1 MDERLRKEL
10 LRSELKE
17 RNKGKKIIRC
27 KYRPKYPDSA
37 EREYVRLINAYMT
50 IEKEVLMKY
59 IPEIKQI
66 LNDGTQ
72 LHTDSK
78 KDNEKKRRTA
88 RFSALDNTIVRLT
101 ILFKTIQR
109 ELDSAFGLYDLK
121 RQINRIANL
130 DHKLTVREWKK
141 AVSKTLGID
150 LLDDYYSGEYYAQVE
165 CNSVYRAMIHHMIT
179 GADVPTDTVVD
190 IFGKFG
196 LAAALCAG
204 GYKYKIVCLN
214 EQNFYLYSLLQD
226 VMRKPVKFYKMIDEE
241 RKYLEIK
248 LADNEIKDIM
258 KSQIQHLGQIKVL
271 VYYGVR
277 KNVGGQYS
285 YESTGYTKEQIAKY
299 IFICLCFAPEYW
311 VETNLEVKN
320 NKMVTGWLDDEK
332 TYKKCVTDFVK
343 LSQEDFVAFA
353 KKFSEL
359 KFVNCDISRVID
371 IIRKNADNQNYSSGD
386 IQKFLLYIDVP
397 KYIKEYQRFGF
408 DGTMMISLLKMLHHY
423 EGNWIMTWSTF
434 LQKGLNDENPTL
446 YDMLYTQQEMQS
458 DIYIA
463 HGNYER
469 FEEKVPVK
477 VIYNMFDMIDKDK
490 NLFVFIYRD
499 KNKNKQQNIV
509 FVTDID
515 FDEIDCE
522 SFFRKYKMKF
532 NGKEKLL
539 KLKWREFKKNYVKFS

>member
-1 MDERLRKEL
+1 MIFKEYNQTDIINIKNQIDRLRACGIGVADL
-10 LRSELKE
+10 PQNLRDSVWKIVYCELKQNGSRQNTVSKAVDGVCQSNILE
-17 RNKGKKIIRC
+17 KMFGLPKDVFGKK
-27 KYRPKYPDSA
+27 YWNMYSPDSKI
-37 EREYVRLINAYMT
+37 RQ
-50 IEKEVLMKY
+50 EKYSDL
-59 IPEIKQI
+59 
-66 LNDGTQ
+66 Q
-72 LHTDSK
+72 LPF
-78 KDNEKKRRTA
+78 N
-88 RFSALDNTIVRLT
+88 
-101 ILFKTIQR
+101 
-109 ELDSAFGLYDLK
+109 
-121 RQINRIANL
+121 
-130 DHKLTVREWKK
+130 
-141 AVSKTLGID
+141 
-150 LLDDYYSGEYYAQVE
+150 YAQVE

-179 GADVPTDTVVD
+179 GADVSTDTVVD

-214 EQNFYLYSLLQD
+214 EQ
-226 VMRKPVKFYKMIDEE
+226 
-241 RKYLEIK
+241 
-248 LADNEIKDIM
+248 
-258 KSQIQHLGQIKVL
+258 
-271 VYYGVR
+271 
-277 KNVGGQYS
+277 
-285 YESTGYTKEQIAKY
+285 KY

-522 SFFRKYKMKF
+522 SFFRKYKMEF

>member
-1 MDERLRKEL
+1 MIYKEYKQNDITKIKSQIDKLRACGTGVADLPQNLKDL
-10 LRSELKE
+10 VWKIVYNELKQDGGSKSNVGGKAGKSVGQSE
-17 RNKGKKIIRC
+17 ILEKMFGLPKDVFGKK
-27 KYRPKYPDSA
+27 YWNMYSPDSKIRQ
-37 EREYVRLINAYMT
+37 ERYSNL
-50 IEKEVLMKY
+50 
-59 IPEIKQI
+59 
-66 LNDGTQ
+66 Q
-72 LHTDSK
+72 LPF
-78 KDNEKKRRTA
+78 N
-88 RFSALDNTIVRLT
+88 
-101 ILFKTIQR
+101 
-109 ELDSAFGLYDLK
+109 
-121 RQINRIANL
+121 
-130 DHKLTVREWKK
+130 
-141 AVSKTLGID
+141 
-150 LLDDYYSGEYYAQVE
+150 YAQVE
-165 CNSVYRAMIHHMIT
+165 CNSVYRAMIHHIIT
-179 GADVPTDTVVD
+179 GADVSTDTFVD

-196 LAAALCAG
+196 LAAALCAD

-214 EQNFYLYSLLQD
+214 EQNYYLYSLLQD
-226 VMRKPVKFYKMIDEE
+226 VMRKPVKFYKMIDED

-258 KSQIQHLGQIKVL
+258 EAHIQRLGQIKVL

-277 KNVGGQYS
+277 KNVSGQFS

-320 NKMVTGWLDDEK
+320 NKTVTGWIDDEK

-353 KKFSEL
+353 QKFSEL
-359 KFVNCDISRVID
+359 KFVNCDISKVID
-371 IIRKNADNQNYSSGD
+371 IIRKKTNYNSGGT
-386 IQKFLLYIDVP
+386 QKFLLYIDVP

-408 DGTMMISLLKMLHHY
+408 DGTMMISLLKMLNCY

-434 LQKGLNDENPTL
+434 LQKGLNDENPTI
-446 YDMLYTQQEMQS
+446 YDMLYTQQEMPS

-469 FEEKVPVK
+469 FEEKMPVK
-477 VIYNMFDMIDKDK
+477 VIYNMLDMIDKDK
-490 NLFVFIYRD
+490 NLYVFIYRD
-499 KNKNKQQNIV
+499 KNKNRQQNIV
-509 FVTDID
+509 FITDID

-522 SFFRKYKMKF
+522 SFFRKYKMRF

>member
-1 MDERLRKEL
+1 
-10 LRSELKE
+10 
-17 RNKGKKIIRC
+17 
-27 KYRPKYPDSA
+27 
-37 EREYVRLINAYMT
+37 
-50 IEKEVLMKY
+50 
-59 IPEIKQI
+59 
-66 LNDGTQ
+66 
-72 LHTDSK
+72 
-78 KDNEKKRRTA
+78 
-88 RFSALDNTIVRLT
+88 
-101 ILFKTIQR
+101 
-109 ELDSAFGLYDLK
+109 
-121 RQINRIANL
+121 
-130 DHKLTVREWKK
+130 
-141 AVSKTLGID
+141 
-150 LLDDYYSGEYYAQVE
+150 
-165 CNSVYRAMIHHMIT
+165 
-179 GADVPTDTVVD
+179 
-190 IFGKFG
+190 
-196 LAAALCAG
+196 
-204 GYKYKIVCLN
+204 
-214 EQNFYLYSLLQD
+214 
-226 VMRKPVKFYKMIDEE
+226 MIDEE

-353 KKFSEL
+353 KKFLEL

-522 SFFRKYKMKF
+522 SFFRKYKMEF

>member
-1 MDERLRKEL
+1 MIFKEYNQTDIINIKNQIDRLRACGIGVADL
-10 LRSELKE
+10 PQNLRDSVWKIVYCELKQNGS
-17 RNKGKKIIRC
+17 RQNTVSKAVDGVCQSNILKKMFGLPKDVFGKK
-27 KYRPKYPDSA
+27 YWNMYSPDSKI
-37 EREYVRLINAYMT
+37 RQ
-50 IEKEVLMKY
+50 EKYSDL
-59 IPEIKQI
+59 
-66 LNDGTQ
+66 Q
-72 LHTDSK
+72 LPF
-78 KDNEKKRRTA
+78 N
-88 RFSALDNTIVRLT
+88 
-101 ILFKTIQR
+101 
-109 ELDSAFGLYDLK
+109 
-121 RQINRIANL
+121 
-130 DHKLTVREWKK
+130 
-141 AVSKTLGID
+141 
-150 LLDDYYSGEYYAQVE
+150 YAQVE

-359 KFVNCDISRVID
+359 KFVNCDISRVNWSGIYSIFCVSC
-371 IIRKNADNQNYSSGD
+371 IIRCTGRTWKRWSVTCYFCFKIRCCNNTSSIYIKPYYRSSRSMACILDNRINNSGS
-386 IQKFLLYIDVP
+386 IILYICP
-397 KYIKEYQRFGF
+397 FKIKINEKESVICVQQQLIRQKIF
-408 DGTMMISLLKMLHHY
+408 IW
-423 EGNWIMTWSTF
+423 EGHLIMNSH
-434 LQKGLNDENPTL
+434 
-446 YDMLYTQQEMQS
+446 M
-458 DIYIA
+458 A
-463 HGNYER
+463 
-469 FEEKVPVK
+469 
-477 VIYNMFDMIDKDK
+477 
-490 NLFVFIYRD
+490 
-499 KNKNKQQNIV
+499 
-509 FVTDID
+509 
-515 FDEIDCE
+515 
-522 SFFRKYKMKF
+522 
-532 NGKEKLL
+532 
-539 KLKWREFKKNYVKFS
+539 KK

>member
-1 MDERLRKEL
+1 MIFKEYNQTDIINIKNQIDRLRACGIGVADL
-10 LRSELKE
+10 PQNLRDSVWKIVYCELKQNGSRQNTVSKAADGVCQSNILE
-17 RNKGKKIIRC
+17 KMFGLPKDVFGKK
-27 KYRPKYPDSA
+27 YWNMYSPDSKI
-37 EREYVRLINAYMT
+37 RQ
-50 IEKEVLMKY
+50 EKYSDL
-59 IPEIKQI
+59 
-66 LNDGTQ
+66 Q
-72 LHTDSK
+72 LPF
-78 KDNEKKRRTA
+78 N
-88 RFSALDNTIVRLT
+88 
-101 ILFKTIQR
+101 
-109 ELDSAFGLYDLK
+109 
-121 RQINRIANL
+121 
-130 DHKLTVREWKK
+130 
-141 AVSKTLGID
+141 
-150 LLDDYYSGEYYAQVE
+150 YAQVE

-332 TYKKCVTDFVK
+332 TYKKCVTNFVK

>member
-1 MDERLRKEL
+1 MD
-10 LRSELKE
+10 
-17 RNKGKKIIRC
+17 
-27 KYRPKYPDSA
+27 
-37 EREYVRLINAYMT
+37 
-50 IEKEVLMKY
+50 
-59 IPEIKQI
+59 
-66 LNDGTQ
+66 
-72 LHTDSK
+72 
-78 KDNEKKRRTA
+78 
-88 RFSALDNTIVRLT
+88 
-101 ILFKTIQR
+101 ILFKNDDFVFSYRVGGILKYNGKILLQR
-109 ELDSAFGLYDLK
+109 PKNDDYAIIGGHVAAMETSMETLKREFEEELHAKIEVDNLLAIGEIYFPWGKRPCHQICLYYNVHLMDDNIPLDGVFHGYDELDNERIDLDFCWVSLEDLK
-121 RQINRIANL
+121 
-130 DHKLTVREWKK
+130 
-141 AVSKTLGID
+141 
-150 LLDDYYSGEYYAQVE
+150 
-165 CNSVYRAMIHHMIT
+165 
-179 GADVPTDTVVD
+179 
-190 IFGKFG
+190 
-196 LAAALCAG
+196 
-204 GYKYKIVCLN
+204 N

>member
-1 MDERLRKEL
+1 M
-10 LRSELKE
+10 
-17 RNKGKKIIRC
+17 NK
-27 KYRPKYPDSA
+27 
-37 EREYVRLINAYMT
+37 VN
-50 IEKEVLMKY
+50 V
-59 IPEIKQI
+59 IKQNLEFIGKTWMKCIGTFASI
-66 LNDGTQ
+66 LSLFFLFWTWDDIRITSTQ
-72 LHTDSK
+72 YKCVIIILLCVLALILAILWTCIF
-78 KDNEKKRRTA
+78 KRT
-88 RFSALDNTIVRLT
+88 
-101 ILFKTIQR
+101 KTIW
-109 ELDSAFGLYDLK
+109 ESPSGK
-121 RQINRIANL
+121 I
-130 DHKLTVREWKK
+130 KVC
-141 AVSKTLGID
+141 
-150 LLDDYYSGEYYAQVE
+150 YS
-165 CNSVYRAMIHHMIT
+165 
-179 GADVPTDTVVD
+179 
-190 IFGKFG
+190 
-196 LAAALCAG
+196 
-204 GYKYKIVCLN
+204 
-214 EQNFYLYSLLQD
+214 
-226 VMRKPVKFYKMIDEE
+226 
-241 RKYLEIK
+241 
-248 LADNEIKDIM
+248 DIM
-258 KSQIQHLGQIKVL
+258 KDGFDKRNKEEKLFVIPVNSCFDTIVDEDISTCSKPLVSPNSLHGRWIKTMVNKGFTIEEIDNKIHNCLEMQNLVPKSIIADEDKERGKREVYELGTVAMIRGNNNSTFLLLAISEYDKDNIAHTSVDDLEMCIKSLLNFYDQHGQ
-271 VYYGVR
+271 GH
-277 KNVGGQYS
+277 
-285 YESTGYTKEQIAKY
+285 
-299 IFICLCFAPEYW
+299 
-311 VETNLEVKN
+311 
-320 NKMVTGWLDDEK
+320 
-332 TYKKCVTDFVK
+332 FVK

-522 SFFRKYKMKF
+522 SFFRKYKMEF

>member
-1 MDERLRKEL
+1 M
-10 LRSELKE
+10 
-17 RNKGKKIIRC
+17 
-27 KYRPKYPDSA
+27 
-37 EREYVRLINAYMT
+37 
-50 IEKEVLMKY
+50 
-59 IPEIKQI
+59 
-66 LNDGTQ
+66 
-72 LHTDSK
+72 
-78 KDNEKKRRTA
+78 
-88 RFSALDNTIVRLT
+88 F
-101 ILFKTIQR
+101 
-109 ELDSAFGLYDLK
+109 
-121 RQINRIANL
+121 
-130 DHKLTVREWKK
+130 
-141 AVSKTLGID
+141 GID
-150 LLDDYYSGEYYAQVE
+150 LDFCWVSLEDL
-165 CNSVYRAMIHHMIT
+165 
-179 GADVPTDTVVD
+179 
-190 IFGKFG
+190 K
-196 LAAALCAG
+196 
-204 GYKYKIVCLN
+204 N

-332 TYKKCVTDFVK
+332 TYKKCVTNFVK

-386 IQKFLLYIDVP
+386 IQKCLLYIDVP

>member
-1 MDERLRKEL
+1 MIFKEYNQTDIINIKNQIDRLRACGVGVADL
-10 LRSELKE
+10 PQNLRDSVWKIVYCELKQNGSSKLNE
-17 RNKGKKIIRC
+17 SGKQNGSRQNTVSKAVDGVCQSNILEKMFGLPKDVFGKK
-27 KYRPKYPDSA
+27 YWDMYSPDSKI
-37 EREYVRLINAYMT
+37 RQ
-50 IEKEVLMKY
+50 EKYSDL
-59 IPEIKQI
+59 
-66 LNDGTQ
+66 Q
-72 LHTDSK
+72 LPF
-78 KDNEKKRRTA
+78 N
-88 RFSALDNTIVRLT
+88 
-101 ILFKTIQR
+101 
-109 ELDSAFGLYDLK
+109 
-121 RQINRIANL
+121 
-130 DHKLTVREWKK
+130 
-141 AVSKTLGID
+141 
-150 LLDDYYSGEYYAQVE
+150 YAQVE

-285 YESTGYTKEQIAKY
+285 YESTGYTKEQIAKC

-320 NKMVTGWLDDEK
+320 NKMITGWLDDEK

-515 FDEIDCE
+515 CE
-522 SFFRKYKMKF
+522 SFFRKYKMEF